1 MMTHAPP
8 AGRGESEEKLGGDT
22 KARPQGWARMMG
34 LEEGSQRCGRGHS
47 PECTCQPRNPGGDRG
62 GPVGLRVEGSDGDSM
77 STVLEG
83 LELRGFQDG
92 ELSVLKP
99 GRSQANPNGGSPRQ
113 G

>member
-8 AGRGESEEKLGGDT
+8 AGRGEREEKLGGDT
-22 KARPQGWARMMG
+22 RARPQGWARKMG
-34 LEEGSQRCGRGHS
+34 LEEGSKRCGRGPS
-47 PECTCQPRNPGGDRG
+47 PECTRQPRRPGGDRG
-62 GPVGLRVEGSDGDSM
+62 ARGLKSGV
-77 STVLEG
+77 TVLEG

-99 GRSQANPNGGSPRQ
+99 GRSQANPNGGSCWQ